1 MDNAPFSAAL
11 TEARQTLTQNR
22 YGTLSVIDFENGG
35 PFGSFVNFSTDEQGY
50 PFLLLSG
57 LARHTKCILADSRA
71 SLLVCDSLPSQ
82 GDPLTAS
89 RITITGRMEKSQS
102 PDLAQRYLDR
112 HPYAELYLGFG
123 DFQFWMLKPDKVFLV
138 GGFGKI
144 FSFSANEFFQ

>member
-1 MDNAPFSAAL
+1 MAPLGHRF
-11 TEARQTLTQNR
+11 R
-22 YGTLSVIDFENGG
+22 NGG

-50 PFLLLSG
+50 PSCFCQAWLVIQNVFWL
-57 LARHTKCILADSRA
+57 ILERA
-71 SLLVCDSLPSQ
+71 SSSATPASQ